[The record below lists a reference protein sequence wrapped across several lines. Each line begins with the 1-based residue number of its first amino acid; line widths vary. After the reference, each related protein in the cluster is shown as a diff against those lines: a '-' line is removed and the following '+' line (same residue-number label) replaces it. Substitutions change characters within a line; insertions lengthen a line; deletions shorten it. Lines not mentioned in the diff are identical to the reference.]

1 MVHQSKSEVR
11 SQKEK
16 KPDLEKQ
23 KRLVG
28 QAVKTPASHAGNM
41 GSIPIRVTSF
51 HLFEK
56 IFDLPIDFIFLCVIL
71 YMSGDIM

>member
-28 QAVKTPASHAGNM
+28 QVVKTPASHAGNM
-41 GSIPIRVTSF
+41 GSIPIRVTKV
-51 HLFEK
+51 EK
-56 IFDLPIDFIFLCVIL
+56 AEKVEKNTKKYCN
-71 YMSGDIM
+71 

>member
-1 MVHQSKSEVR
+1 MVHQSRSEVR

-41 GSIPIRVTSF
+41 GSIPIRVTKKKKVKKDK
-51 HLFEK
+51 EK
-56 IFDLPIDFIFLCVIL
+56 YCIEKRNVVQWK
-71 YMSGDIM
+71 

>member
-41 GSIPIRVTSF
+41 GSIPIRVTKV
-51 HLFEK
+51 EK
-56 IFDLPIDFIFLCVIL
+56 AEK
-71 YMSGDIM
+71 

>member
-41 GSIPIRVTSF
+41 GSIPIRVT
-51 HLFEK
+51 K
-56 IFDLPIDFIFLCVIL
+56 KKKVKKR
-71 YMSGDIM
+71 